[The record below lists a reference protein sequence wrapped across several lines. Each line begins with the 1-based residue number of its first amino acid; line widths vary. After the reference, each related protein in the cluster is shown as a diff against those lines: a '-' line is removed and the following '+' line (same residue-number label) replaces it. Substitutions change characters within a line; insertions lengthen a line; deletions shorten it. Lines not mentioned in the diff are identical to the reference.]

1 VIEMIIVDAG
11 PLVAYL
17 DRSDHHHEWAKMQ
30 MGGFTAPL
38 LTCEAVLAEA
48 SFLLRRGG
56 INPSILLRLV
66 EREVL
71 KLPLDLETEA
81 SVIAQMIERYN
92 SVPMSLADACIVR
105 MSEILNKTRVFT
117 TDSDFQIYRKS
128 GRKVIPLLAPWL

>member
-1 VIEMIIVDAG
+1 MIEMIIVDAG

-30 MGGFTAPL
+30 MAGFTAPL

-56 INPSILLRLV
+56 INPSILMRLV

-81 SVIAQMIERYN
+81 SLIAQMMERYN

-105 MSEILNKTRVFT
+105 LSETCNKTRVFT

-128 GRKVIPLLAPWL
+128 GRKVIPLLAPWT

>member
-30 MGGFTAPL
+30 MAGFTAPL

-81 SVIAQMIERYN
+81 SVIAQMMERYN

-105 MSEILNKTRVFT
+105 VSEILNKTRVFT

-128 GRKVIPLLAPWL
+128 GRKVIALIAPWL

>member
-1 VIEMIIVDAG
+1 MIIADAG

-30 MGGFTAPL
+30 MSGFTAPL
-38 LTCEAVLAEA
+38 FTCEAVLAEA
-48 SFLLRRGG
+48 SFLLRRGR
-56 INPSILLRLV
+56 INPSFLLQLL
-66 EREVL
+66 ERGVL
-71 KLPLDLETEA
+71 KLPMDLAAEA
-81 SVIAQMIERYN
+81 SVIAKMMERYN

-105 MSEILNKTRVFT
+105 LSETSNRTRVLT

>member
-1 VIEMIIVDAG
+1 MIELIIADAG

-30 MGGFTAPL
+30 MAGFTAPL

-81 SVIAQMIERYN
+81 SVIAQMMKRYN

-105 MSEILNKTRVFT
+105 MSEILNKTRVLT

-128 GRKVIPLLAPWL
+128 GRKVIALIAPWL

>member
-1 VIEMIIVDAG
+1 MIELIIADAG

-30 MGGFTAPL
+30 MAGFTAPL

-81 SVIAQMIERYN
+81 SVIAQMMERYN

-105 MSEILNKTRVFT
+105 VSEILNKTRVLT

-128 GRKVIPLLAPWL
+128 GRKVIALIAPWL